1 MREYIIKRL
10 LLMIPT
16 LLGVSILVFSL
27 IRLLPGDA
35 VTAMLLEVSY
45 VTPEDIERIREQL
58 GLNVPFFEQYSRW
71 ILGIITLDW
80 GESLWTGQ
88 PVLPSLV
95 DAFYVTAELVIAATV
110 FAMLLALPLGII
122 SAIRQDKAIDYVARL
137 FAIGGISLPNFWLAI
152 MVILICSVYFNYLP
166 PIGYVAPWENPWDNF
181 QQFFF
186 PAVVLGYG
194 LSATKARMLRNTMLE
209 VLRQDYIRTAYSK
222 GLRERV
228 VIVRHVLKNAFIPV
242 LTLWGVSFA
251 RLMGGTVIIEVIF
264 ALPGV
269 GRFMYEAIL
278 ERDYPVVQGGTM
290 FLATVMVMTNLVVDL
305 CYAWLDPRIRY
316 S

>member
-1 MREYIIKRL
+1 MREYILKRL

-58 GLNVPFFEQYSRW
+58 GLNVPFFEQYSKW
-71 ILGIITLDW
+71 VLGIITLDW

-95 DAFYVTAELVIAATV
+95 DAFYVTGELVIAATT
-110 FAMLLALPLGII
+110 FAILLALPLGIV
-122 SAIRQDKAIDYVARL
+122 SAIRQDKGIDYVARL

-152 MVILICSVYFNYLP
+152 MVILIGSVYFNYLP

-181 QQFFF
+181 QQFLF

-209 VLRQDYIRTAYSK
+209 VLRQDYVRTAYSK

-228 VIVRHVLKNAFIPV
+228 VVWRHVLKNAFIPV

-290 FLATVMVMTNLVVDL
+290 FLATVMVMTNLLVDL
-305 CYAWLDPRIRY
+305 AYAWLDPRIRY

>member
-1 MREYIIKRL
+1 
-10 LLMIPT
+10 
-16 LLGVSILVFSL
+16 
-27 IRLLPGDA
+27 
-35 VTAMLLEVSY
+35 
-45 VTPEDIERIREQL
+45 
-58 GLNVPFFEQYSRW
+58 
-71 ILGIITLDW
+71 
-80 GESLWTGQ
+80 
-88 PVLPSLV
+88 
-95 DAFYVTAELVIAATV
+95 
-110 FAMLLALPLGII
+110 LLALPLGIV
-122 SAIRQDKAIDYVARL
+122 SAIRQDKGIDYVARL

-152 MVILICSVYFNYLP
+152 MVILIGSVYFNYLP

-181 QQFFF
+181 QQFLF

-209 VLRQDYIRTAYSK
+209 VLRQDYVRTAYSK

-228 VIVRHVLKNAFIPV
+228 VVWRHVLKNAFIPV

-290 FLATVMVMTNLVVDL
+290 FLATVMVMTNLLVDL
-305 CYAWLDPRIRY
+305 AYAWLDPRILY

>member
-58 GLNVPFFEQYSRW
+58 GLNVPFFEQYSKW

>member
-58 GLNVPFFEQYSRW
+58 GLNVPFFEQYSKW

-95 DAFYVTAELVIAATV
+95 DAFYVTGELVIAATL
-110 FAMLLALPLGII
+110 FAVILAMPLGII

-152 MVILICSVYFNYLP
+152 IVILIGSVYFNYLP
-166 PIGYVAPWENPWDNF
+166 PIGYVPPWEDPWANF
-181 QQFFF
+181 QQFLF

-209 VLRQDYIRTAYSK
+209 VMRQDYVRTAYSK

-228 VIVRHVLKNAFIPV
+228 VIIRHVLKNAFIPV

-269 GRFMYEAIL
+269 GRFMYESIL

-290 FLATVMVMTNLVVDL
+290 FLASVMVMTNLVVDL

-316 S
+316 N

>member
-1 MREYIIKRL
+1 MREYILKRL

-58 GLNVPFFEQYSRW
+58 GLNVPFFEQYSKW

-80 GESLWTGQ
+80 GESLWTGH
-88 PVLPSLV
+88 PVLPSLI
-95 DAFYVTAELVIAATV
+95 DAFWVTGELVIVATT
-110 FAMLLALPLGII
+110 LALILAMPLGII
-122 SAIRQDKAIDYVARL
+122 SAIRQDKGIDYIARL

-152 MVILICSVYFNYLP
+152 MVILILSVYFNYLP
-166 PIGYVAPWENPWDNF
+166 PIGYLTPWEDPWGNF
-181 QQFFF
+181 QQFLF
-186 PAVVLGYG
+186 PSLVLGYG

-209 VLRQDYIRTAYSK
+209 VLRQDYVRTAYSK

-290 FLATVMVMTNLVVDL
+290 FLATVMVFTNLLVDL
-305 CYAWLDPRIRY
+305 AYAWLDPRIRY